1 MIIASTEVVKE
12 IIKRLIPLNLP
23 VFSVIPPANVLR
35 YIYVTDTAETDIS
48 TKSGKISQ
56 GFLQIS
62 ITEKFPGDDGTMAW
76 VDDTARQVINAI
88 QPTVNGEFGLLNGLT
103 IFAINVEDNTS
114 QLAQTD
120 TGRVAVRS
128 LRLKF
133 NAY

>member
-62 ITEKFPGDDGTMAW
+62 ITEKFPGDDGTMTW

-103 IFAINVEDNTS
+103 IFAINVEDNSS